1 MRMPDDSAT
10 VRRPKPEENMSMQR
24 ADGRSR
30 PHDLERTRAEILKAA
45 LSVFAEKGLTG
56 ARVDDIAA
64 LTHTAKPTIYYHF
77 RSKEALYAAVLENAY
92 GGIRDMERAL
102 ELNLGDPE
110 DAMRRLVEASFDYH
124 AAHPEWVRLVSI
136 ENIHSA
142 RHISGKQTFSDIN
155 APIVQ
160 RLRTILDAGARLEV
174 FRSGIDPL
182 RLHWM
187 ISSLC
192 FYRVSNRHTW
202 QANFGIDMQAQDEA
216 AAQRR
221 MTVDAVL
228 HFLAADAACR
238 SSQAA

>member
-1 MRMPDDSAT
+1 MPDDSAT
-10 VRRPKPEENMSMQR
+10 LRQPKPDNGAPKR
-24 ADGRSR
+24 GGDGRSR
-30 PHDLERTRAEILKAA
+30 PHDLERTRAEILQAA
-45 LSVFAEKGLTG
+45 LRVFAEKGLTG

-77 RSKEALYAAVLENAY
+77 RSKEELYAAVLENAY
-92 GGIRDMERAL
+92 GGIRDMEQAL
-102 ELNLGDPE
+102 DLDLRDPV

-142 RHISGKQTFSDIN
+142 RHISGKATFADIN
-155 APIVQ
+155 APIVE
-160 RLRTILDAGARLEV
+160 RLRVILQAGERIGV
-174 FRSGIDPL
+174 FRRGTDPL

-202 QANFGIDMQAQDEA
+202 QANFGIDMQAPHEEEE
-216 AAQRR
+216 QRR
-221 MTVDAVL
+221 MTVETVL
-228 HFLAADAACR
+228 RFLARDRA
-238 SSQAA
+238 